1 MNYTFIGLVIGVA
14 AASIYTEYIKKKSKE
29 KKRTIQVPKDVIKL
43 KEDIDI
49 KEINDN
55 NK

>member
-14 AASIYTEYIKKKSKE
+14 TASVYTEYIKKKSKE
-29 KKRTIQVPKDVIKL
+29 KKRTIQVPKEVVKL

-49 KEINDN
+49 KEIT
-55 NK
+55 KK